1 MTIVDNDSTVEAPSS
16 DADAEAAR
24 ESGRMPGSA
33 AAALVACGLGSA
45 IFGLAVVL
53 AEANETVKTALTLHE
68 GVGPLSGKSVVGTAG
83 YFLAWLL
90 LHLVLRGRTVS
101 SRVAIT
107 VAFGLVA
114 VGLLLTFPT
123 FYQLF
128 AAESPAHPGPG
139 H

>member
-1 MTIVDNDSTVEAPSS
+1 MTVVDHATIVEAPPS
-16 DADAEAAR
+16 DADVEAA
-24 ESGRMPGSA
+24 RMPGSA
-33 AAALVACGLGSA
+33 AAALLACGLGSA

-53 AEANETVKTALTLHE
+53 AEANETIKTALTLHE
-68 GVGPLSGKSVVGTAG
+68 GVGPLSGKSLVGTAG

-101 SRVAIT
+101 SRIAIT
-107 VAFGLVA
+107 VTWSLVV

-128 AAESPAHPGPG
+128 AAEPPAHPGPG